1 MRHELI
7 TAWLDTASTAA
18 DMDQVINE
26 AQAELTEP
34 EFLRFLVDLGHIKN
48 QDGKSNTIPQF
59 SFMVMIF
66 QGQIEFAG
74 MALITGVT
82 SHLEAARVAYDK
94 LNITDDNEIHV
105 WEFHDFAEYD
115 KKVTFIT
122 GEIRDHPLNPQGEA
136 IDLTRYMPGR
146 RAVSE

>member
-7 TAWLDTASTAA
+7 TAWIDTASTAA

-34 EFLRFLVDLGHIKN
+34 EFLRFLVDLGRIKN
-48 QDGKSNTIPQF
+48 QGEKSNTIPQF

-66 QGQIEFAG
+66 QGQVEFVG

-82 SHLEAARVAYDK
+82 SPLVAARVAYDK
-94 LNITDDNEIHV
+94 LNVKDDSEIHI
-105 WEFHDFAEYD
+105 WEFHHFAEYD
-115 KKVTFIT
+115 KKVTFIA
-122 GEIRDHPLNPQGEA
+122 GKVRDHPLNPQGEG
-136 IDLTRYMPGR
+136 IDLTGYMPERQGR
-146 RAVSE
+146 Q